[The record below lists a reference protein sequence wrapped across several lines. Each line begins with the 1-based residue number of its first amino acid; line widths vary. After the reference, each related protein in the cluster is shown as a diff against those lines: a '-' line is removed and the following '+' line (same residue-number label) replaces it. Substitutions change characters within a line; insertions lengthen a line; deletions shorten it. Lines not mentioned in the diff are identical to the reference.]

1 MVTSVNNSTSSIGS
15 TKTVSSSSSSNTA
28 SSTSS
33 TSETQNT
40 GSAIISALGGSQI
53 DIQALAT
60 NLVNAERAPLQKLLD
75 DQKTVLDNKISSIGR
90 IYSSANEMKNQLAS
104 FGKDPRLFAYTP
116 QSSDSSKAS
125 FVFKSNPSNFNLR
138 FEVTQLATE
147 NAVTLEGMDS
157 AASWPTTGQLV
168 ITQGRRSGTTGSAL
182 TFNYADYTSL
192 DGLKDAINT
201 AGPYKAQVL
210 TSVSPTGTTRYLSIS
225 RGTGAERNFFVSTKN
240 GNSDLTTGLYVRTP
254 TYTNGVLTTDP
265 GQANGVDA
273 KIVSGGHEYTNFKNT
288 FTDLMPGV
296 TVTVNA
302 LTETNKP
309 VNLSTSVDTSKFT
322 SIVRQIVSSYNNL
335 QGTISDEIKYDLD
348 VKKRGGLANDYVAR
362 SFLGQM
368 RRMTTDSITTL
379 NGNNVSLAS
388 LGVRTNID
396 GTLTIDETKLTAATQ
411 NPDLMEA
418 VLSSTTSSTGTIKGA
433 FEKMNDFADMI
444 MGKNGALV
452 TLYNKTEKTDMK
464 KYEDKLAKLNSD
476 MDSLKQRYMK
486 QFISMQ
492 DYLNT
497 TKSAQNSLTQSM
509 TAWTASMKG

>member
-1 MVTSVNNSTSSIGS
+1 
-15 TKTVSSSSSSNTA
+15 
-28 SSTSS
+28 
-33 TSETQNT
+33 
-40 GSAIISALGGSQI
+40 
-53 DIQALAT
+53 
-60 NLVNAERAPLQKLLD
+60 
-75 DQKTVLDNKISSIGR
+75 
-90 IYSSANEMKNQLAS
+90 
-104 FGKDPRLFAYTP
+104 
-116 QSSDSSKAS
+116 
-125 FVFKSNPSNFNLR
+125 
-138 FEVTQLATE
+138 
-147 NAVTLEGMDS
+147 
-157 AASWPTTGQLV
+157 
-168 ITQGRRSGTTGSAL
+168 
-182 TFNYADYTSL
+182 
-192 DGLKDAINT
+192 
-201 AGPYKAQVL
+201 
-210 TSVSPTGTTRYLSIS
+210 
-225 RGTGAERNFFVSTKN
+225 
-240 GNSDLTTGLYVRTP
+240 
-254 TYTNGVLTTDP
+254 
-265 GQANGVDA
+265 
-273 KIVSGGHEYTNFKNT
+273 
-288 FTDLMPGV
+288 
-296 TVTVNA
+296 
-302 LTETNKP
+302 
-309 VNLSTSVDTSKFT
+309 
-322 SIVRQIVSSYNNL
+322 L

-418 VLSSTTSSTGTIKGA
+418 VLSSTSSSTGTIKGA
-433 FEKMNDFADMI
+433 FEKMNDFADII

>member
-1 MVTSVNNSTSSIGS
+1 
-15 TKTVSSSSSSNTA
+15 
-28 SSTSS
+28 
-33 TSETQNT
+33 
-40 GSAIISALGGSQI
+40 
-53 DIQALAT
+53 
-60 NLVNAERAPLQKLLD
+60 
-75 DQKTVLDNKISSIGR
+75 
-90 IYSSANEMKNQLAS
+90 
-104 FGKDPRLFAYTP
+104 
-116 QSSDSSKAS
+116 
-125 FVFKSNPSNFNLR
+125 
-138 FEVTQLATE
+138 
-147 NAVTLEGMDS
+147 MDS